1 MSTFPER
8 LQKMRE
14 KKHPVVSRRIT
25 SELMGLGTST
35 LQRYERGE
43 QEPGLAELKKIADY
57 YGIGL
62 DDFCWDEGEQKKT

>member
-14 KKHPVVSRRIT
+14 SRRPVVSRRIT
-25 SELMGLGTST
+25 SELMGMGTNT

-43 QEPGLAELKKIADY
+43 QEPRLSELKKMASF
-57 YGIGL
+57 YGVGL
-62 DDFCWDEGEQKKT
+62 DDFCWDEGEKQ